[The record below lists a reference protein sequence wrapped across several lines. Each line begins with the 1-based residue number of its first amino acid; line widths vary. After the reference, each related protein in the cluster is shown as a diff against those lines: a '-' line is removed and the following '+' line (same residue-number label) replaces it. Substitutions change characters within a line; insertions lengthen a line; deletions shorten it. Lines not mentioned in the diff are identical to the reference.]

1 MGTILLVHSFKHS
14 LWKHM
19 VSKQYYKFRYLTNLL
34 KIRSRDLTV
43 HNTGMLIKFSK
54 EIATSFPKIVNG

>member
-1 MGTILLVHSFKHS
+1 
-14 LWKHM
+14 M